1 MLTQVSWCKAC
12 EAYIFLL
19 FFFSYLWKKRKKRYA
34 MIRKT
39 NERKSIEQFLQK
51 TPERIWDCPLIW
63 YRKVLHDD
71 RSDHQRNYPKNSRF
85 VFFFFIFLVFHI
97 SIFHT
102 LTFEQSA
109 RQSSTW
115 KAFTKGDDRWWYISE
130 VINKRI
136 ERKM

>member
-1 MLTQVSWCKAC
+1 MQSMRGIHFSSFFLFVS
-12 EAYIFLL
+12 L
-19 FFFSYLWKKRKKRYA
+19 KKKKKKVRNDT
-34 MIRKT
+34 K
-39 NERKSIEQFLQK
+39 NERKEIYRTVSSKDSRTNLRLSFN
-51 TPERIWDCPLIW
+51 LIS
-63 YRKVLHDD
+63 K
-71 RSDHQRNYPKNSRF
+71 STSRWPF
-85 VFFFFIFLVFHI
+85 GSSKKLSKKFAFRVFFFIFLVFHI

>member
-1 MLTQVSWCKAC
+1 MLTQVSWCKVC

-85 VFFFFIFLVFHI
+85 VFFFYFFSFSYL
-97 SIFHT
+97 
-102 LTFEQSA
+102 
-109 RQSSTW
+109 
-115 KAFTKGDDRWWYISE
+115 YISYTYVRTKCQTIVNLKGIHE
-130 VINKRI
+130 GRRSMMIYQWGHQ
-136 ERKM
+136 